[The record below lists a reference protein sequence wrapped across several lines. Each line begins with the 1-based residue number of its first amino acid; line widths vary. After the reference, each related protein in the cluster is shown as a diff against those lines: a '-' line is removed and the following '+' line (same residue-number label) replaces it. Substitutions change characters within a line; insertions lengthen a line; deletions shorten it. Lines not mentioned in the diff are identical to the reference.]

1 MCFFKCW
8 IIIPCVYIPHFHSS
22 AKGHLGCSQFLLLWI
37 MLPRTGIVEG
47 IVVFFELRVL
57 RSFWWDP
64 IYVFFSFVA
73 YTLGVVSKKLLP
85 IPRSQGSLLVF
96 SSTSWM
102 ALVLTFRCLT
112 FWVKPYSCF
121 VDWWLSACPPVV
133 RSASVTLRGW
143 RLKACGRE
151 PFTPLLPPPPPP
163 PPWTPSRP
171 LLAPEE
177 WELWSK
183 DSGS

>member
-1 MCFFKCW
+1 MLNNN
-8 IIIPCVYIPHFHSS
+8 PLRVYTPFPFICQ
-22 AKGHLGCSQFLLLWI
+22 GTLGLLPVFATVNNAATNGDHRGDSGVLWI
-37 MLPRTGIVEG
+37 T
-47 IVVFFELRVL
+47 
-57 RSFWWDP
+57 SFKKFLMGSNLCF
-64 IYVFFSFVA
+64 FFSFVA

-151 PFTPLLPPPPPP
+151 PFTPVLPPPP
-163 PPWTPSRP
+163 PPWTLSRP